1 MPSLPVAFSS
11 RLRGGSARGRLLV
24 SNNYYVVFETKPIM
38 VMQMAGVMAERRLTP
53 NPLEYLYTAAV
64 FYRKSKN
71 PHGPSS
77 RPIYVFCLEYTEFTC
92 EMKPRGLWGSL
103 TGEPKEPAEVFSA
116 IFFEGGRSNMGKVR
130 NHFTDQSALEFL
142 MNNVCERLNIRRSEF
157 TTLGTIEL
165 GPDCAQI
172 A

>member
-1 MPSLPVAFSS
+1 
-11 RLRGGSARGRLLV
+11 
-24 SNNYYVVFETKPIM
+24 
-38 VMQMAGVMAERRLTP
+38 
-53 NPLEYLYTAAV
+53 
-64 FYRKSKN
+64 
-71 PHGPSS
+71 
-77 RPIYVFCLEYTEFTC
+77 
-92 EMKPRGLWGSL
+92 
-103 TGEPKEPAEVFSA
+103 
-116 IFFEGGRSNMGKVR
+116 MGKVR